1 MTEPRA
7 GLAGRLAAKTINSRL
22 TVLGVG
28 AALVVG
34 VASVLTTPREE
45 EPQIIVPM
53 VDVFVPLPGA
63 SPAEVESEV
72 TTALEHR
79 LWGIPGVE
87 YVYST
92 SASDG
97 ALLTARFKVN
107 EPLEP
112 SLVKVRQE
120 LEAHPELFPPRA
132 GRPTVTLLSIDDV
145 PVVTVTLHGGDLA
158 PGVLRQL
165 GQEVARELGSIPE
178 AAQVQ
183 VLGGARRVVRVEP
196 DPRRLRELDLSL
208 GEIRQALQATDAEA
222 PAGSLVDQGKRVELS
237 ASSAVSGPEALQRL
251 VVARRGGR
259 PVLLGDV
266 AQVTD
271 GPERDPAIVLTASR
285 EHPGFEQAVSVDVAK
300 RRGANATI
308 LADQVNTKLQALR
321 GGLIPASVHAE
332 LTRNSGETARE
343 RSNELIRHLLVATF
357 SVVALVWLA
366 MGWRSAV
373 VVGIAVPVTLALTLV
388 INQLLGHTLNRI
400 TLFALI
406 FSIGILVDDAI
417 VVVENVHRHLFE
429 PGRKTGLARTVLNAV
444 DEVGNPTI
452 LATFAVIAAIL
463 PMAFV
468 RGLMGPYMRP
478 IPTGASLAMLFSL
491 AVAFVVAPWAALR
504 LLGHDHKVAS
514 DVPRETWSTRLYRR
528 IIRTLLH
535 SGKARL
541 GFLALILALFAGA
554 VTLVG
559 IGFVRVKMLPFDNK
573 SEFQVFVDLPAG
585 GTREQALAVG
595 ERLGRTLMEDPDVH
609 SVQVHS
615 LTPAPFTFVGLV
627 RHSFLRGS
635 PEQVDLAVQL
645 ASKHERKRSSHQIAS
660 ALRPK
665 LTAVTAPLGARLRLV
680 EIPPGPPVLATLV
693 AEIYGPSGAERD
705 AYAAQVRD
713 AFRSTPGVVDVDS
726 SLEPVT
732 PRTLLRVDRE
742 RAALQGVNPA
752 AVVEALALTQ
762 PTTELGT
769 VRTDRGT
776 TRVPIVLGLAP
787 AQRAR
792 LGDLLQ
798 IPVQGERGAVPLE
811 TLVRPAEAGGEP
823 SLPQEPGAGELRLRR
838 ALGEGGEPGL
848 RADGP
853 EPEARRPSPAR
864 RDGAPVRPLHARRH
878 REAVDEVG
886 RRVAHHAGGVP
897 GPRSGLRRGAG
908 ADLRPGRRLVRQL
921 RGALGGAAADP
932 PQPDRH
938 PAGARPARGV
948 LHRHQH
954 DRLHRRGRH
963 HRPEQHH
970 PGGLHPPQDFG
981 GDAAGGGGGGGGC
994 RPLPADA
1001 AHRGGGGRG
1010 ERSDAGRSHLPGAG
1024 DQHDGRRGG
1033 GDAPLTHRSAG
1044 PLHRARAPVRAR
1056 AGRAG
1061 GGDGTLRRSASARSA
1076 EPQAPVTPGS
1086 STTGAE
1092 ALAWASRGMTAAAGV
1107 LAWCHRVAPG
1117 SASGRGRKERVMA
1130 RICPGRVDAT
1140 SGIAIGTV
1148 VRWAGG
1154 HGRRER

>member
-1 MTEPRA
+1 VTEPRA

-92 SASDG
+92 SARDG

-120 LEAHPELFPPRA
+120 LEAHPELLPPRA

-208 GEIRQALQATDAEA
+208 GEIRQALQATDVEA

-237 ASSAVSGPEALQRL
+237 ASSAVTGPEALQRL

-308 LADQVNTKLQALR
+308 LADQVKTKLQALR

-514 DVPRETWSTRLYRR
+514 DVPRETWSTRAYRR

-535 SGKARL
+535 SRKARL

-585 GTREQALAVG
+585 GTREQALALG

-665 LTAVTAPLGARLRLV
+665 LTAVTAPLEARLRLV

-726 SLEPVT
+726 SLEPAT

-762 PTTELGT
+762 PATELGT

-811 TLVRPAEAGGEP
+811 TLVRPADAGGSPRFHKNLEPVSYVFGELSGKEESPVYALMDLNRKLDALHPHGETVPRYGLSMPADTEKLSMKWDGEWHITLEVFRDLGLAFAAVLVLIYVLVVGWFDSFVVPWVVLLPIPLSLIGILPAHGLLGAFFTATSMIGFIAGAGIIVRNSIILVDFIQLKVAEGMPLEAAVEEAGVVRFRPMLLTAAAVVVGSAVMLADP
-823 SLPQEPGAGELRLRR
+823 IFQGLAISMMAGEVAATLLSRIAVPVLYTVLARR
-838 ALGEGGEPGL
+838 FALGP
-848 RADGP
+848 
-853 EPEARRPSPAR
+853 
-864 RDGAPVRPLHARRH
+864 GAPV
-878 REAVDEVG
+878 AVMEPSTAPP
-886 RRVAHHAGGVP
+886 AH
-897 GPRSGLRRGAG
+897 
-908 ADLRPGRRLVRQL
+908 
-921 RGALGGAAADP
+921 GAL
-932 PQPDRH
+932 
-938 PAGARPARGV
+938 
-948 LHRHQH
+948 
-954 DRLHRRGRH
+954 
-963 HRPEQHH
+963 
-970 PGGLHPPQDFG
+970 
-981 GDAAGGGGGGGGC
+981 
-994 RPLPADA
+994 
-1001 AHRGGGGRG
+1001 
-1010 ERSDAGRSHLPGAG
+1010 
-1024 DQHDGRRGG
+1024 
-1033 GDAPLTHRSAG
+1033 
-1044 PLHRARAPVRAR
+1044 
-1056 AGRAG
+1056 
-1061 GGDGTLRRSASARSA
+1061 
-1076 EPQAPVTPGS
+1076 
-1086 STTGAE
+1086 
-1092 ALAWASRGMTAAAGV
+1092 TAK
-1107 LAWCHRVAPG
+1107 P
-1117 SASGRGRKERVMA
+1117 
-1130 RICPGRVDAT
+1130 T
-1140 SGIAIGTV
+1140 
-1148 VRWAGG
+1148 
-1154 HGRRER
+1154 